1 MLWELLFPTEFSGPG
16 FTVPTSGHG
25 QLWVQ
30 QQYLPSG
37 GYVLCILPGVMSGT
51 KGLKYHH
58 VKRNRVGNLKVKLVG
73 SRYDVENSVSLV
85 LLCVVLLFS
94 EFFNLS
100 TLLFNM
106 I

>member
-1 MLWELLFPTEFSGPG
+1 MDDKKCPYQSVIEYYILKH
-16 FTVPTSGHG
+16 V
-25 QLWVQ
+25 
-30 QQYLPSG
+30 
-37 GYVLCILPGVMSGT
+37 LPGVMSGT

-58 VKRNRVGNLKVKLVG
+58 ASRNRVGNLKVKLVG

-100 TLLFNM
+100 SLLFNM

>member
-37 GYVLCILPGVMSGT
+37 GYVLPGVMSGT

-58 VKRNRVGNLKVKLVG
+58 ASRNRVANLKVKLVG

-100 TLLFNM
+100 SLLFNM